1 MIRLFAIAL
10 LATSLSACALS
21 PQMIDIV
28 PKPEVVTRNAGNNEA
43 VRVSTLDQRSSPA
56 FGTRGGVYGD
66 TSLIRAGNDMPGA
79 ITLAVRQGLQQQGF
93 NAYNPGGQASDL
105 DVRIVEFSYVPEEG
119 SVVNRV
125 EVKAELH
132 AIARNQ
138 RGDEF
143 RGVYRAGNTYEQ
155 PLTPTASRN
164 QMMLNEVLD
173 RALRQLL
180 ADDKLLNFLSGSIV
194 TAP

>member
-1 MIRLFAIAL
+1 MIRLFTVAL

-43 VRVSTLDQRSSPA
+43 VRVSTMDQRSSPA
-56 FGTRGGVYGD
+56 FGTRGGIYGD
-66 TSLIRAGNDMPGA
+66 TSLIRAGNDMPGT

-105 DVRIVEFSYVPEEG
+105 EVRIVEFSYVPEEG

-125 EVKAELH
+125 EVKTELH
-132 AIARNQ
+132 AVARNQ

-155 PLTPTASRN
+155 PLTPSASRN
-164 QMMLNEVLD
+164 RMMLNEVLD

-194 TAP
+194 TTP

>member
-1 MIRLFAIAL
+1 MIRLFTVAL

-43 VRVSTLDQRSSPA
+43 VRVSTMDQRSSPA
-56 FGTRGGVYGD
+56 FGTRGGIYGN

-132 AIARNQ
+132 AVARNQ

-143 RGVYRAGNTYEQ
+143 RGIYRAGNTYEQ

-194 TAP
+194 TTP

>member
-1 MIRLFAIAL
+1 MIRFFCTAL
-10 LATSLSACALS
+10 LVTSLSACALS

-28 PKPEVVTRNAGNNEA
+28 PKPETVTRNAGNNEP
-43 VRVSTLDQRSSPA
+43 VSITTTDQRNSPA

-66 TSLIRAGNDMPGA
+66 TSLIRPANDMPGA

-93 NAYNPGGQASDL
+93 NAYNPGAGSSEL
-105 DVRIVEFSYVPEEG
+105 EVRVVEFSYVPEEG

-125 EVKAELH
+125 EVKTELH
-132 AIARNQ
+132 ALARNN

-155 PLTPTASRN
+155 PLTPSAKRN

-180 ADDKLLNFLSGSIV
+180 ADDKLLDFLSGSI
-194 TAP
+194 TTP

>member
-1 MIRLFAIAL
+1 MIRLISAAL
-10 LATSLSACALS
+10 LASTLSACALS

-28 PKPEVVTRNAGNNEA
+28 PKPEVVTRNAGNNQA
-43 VRVSTLDQRSSPA
+43 VSVSTSDQRSSPE
-56 FGTRGGVYGD
+56 FGTRGGVYGE
-66 TSLIRAGNDMPGA
+66 TSLLRASNDMTGA

-93 NAYNPGGQASDL
+93 NAYNPADGASAL
-105 DVRIVEFSYVPEEG
+105 EVRVVEFSYIPEEG

-125 EVKAELH
+125 DVKAEIH
-132 AIARNQ
+132 AVARNNQ
-138 RGDEF
+138 GDEF

-155 PLTPTASRN
+155 PLTPSAKRN
-164 QMMLNEVLD
+164 MMMLNEVLD

-180 ADDKLLNFLSGSIV
+180 ADDKLLTFLSGSV

>member
-1 MIRLFAIAL
+1 MIRLICAAL
-10 LATSLSACALS
+10 LASTLSACALS

-28 PKPEVVTRNAGNNEA
+28 PKPEVVTRNAGNNQA
-43 VRVSTLDQRSSPA
+43 VSVSTVDQRSNPE
-56 FGTRGGVYGD
+56 FGTRGGVYGE
-66 TSLIRAGNDMPGA
+66 TSLLRASNDMTGA

-93 NAYNPGGQASDL
+93 NAYNPADSASAL
-105 DVRIVEFSYVPEEG
+105 EVRIVEFSYIPEEG

-125 EVKAELH
+125 DVKTEIH
-132 AIARNQ
+132 AVALNNQ
-138 RGDEF
+138 GDEF

-155 PLTPTASRN
+155 PLTPSAKRN
-164 QMMLNEVLD
+164 MMMLNEVLD

-180 ADDKLLNFLSGSIV
+180 ADDKLLTFLSGSI